1 MTPLELLMR
10 SEAAVQLAGLAC
22 LFGWVTGFVLA
33 VIIFWRPITHRD
45 GGELRLLRMA
55 VDDAKAY
62 AVILQHRGDE
72 LARVASAKQATIDDL
87 SAQVTQLH
95 KDCDRMARA
104 YVERAGTWAV
114 PSSIT
119 AGARGAA

>member
-1 MTPLELLMR
+1 MFHQV
-10 SEAAVQLAGLAC
+10 SDAAIVWAGVWALAGWLA
-22 LFGWVTGFVLA
+22 GFLMA
-33 VIIFWRPITHRD
+33 VALFWRPITRRD
-45 GGELRLLRMA
+45 GAALRLLRLA
-55 VDDAKAY
+55 VDDEQARC
-62 AVILQHRGDE
+62 VVLQHRADE